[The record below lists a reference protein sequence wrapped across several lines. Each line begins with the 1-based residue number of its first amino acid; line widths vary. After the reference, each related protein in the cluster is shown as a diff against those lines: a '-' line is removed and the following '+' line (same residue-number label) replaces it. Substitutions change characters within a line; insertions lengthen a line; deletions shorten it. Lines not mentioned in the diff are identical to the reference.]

1 MIRRADIVERVREWQ
16 LTEEVVEKDYVLGW
30 LLWGLSR
37 DPVLG
42 ERWVFKGGT
51 CLKKCYIETH
61 RFSEDLD
68 FTVLPRGP
76 YRPEDIEPYLARTL
90 AQVYDASGIDF
101 STRPPALRLRP
112 DGRSTEG
119 RVYYIGP
126 RQTPQAARVKL
137 DISANEKVIRPPVL
151 RQIAH
156 PYPDGPL
163 QGQVR
168 CYSFEELFAEK
179 IRAMAQRARPATS
192 TTSSTSS
199 DAMTC
204 ASTPS

>member
-1 MIRRADIVERVREWQ
+1 
-16 LTEEVVEKDYVLGW
+16 VLGW
-30 LLWGLSR
+30 LLWGLGR

-76 YRPEDIEPYLARTL
+76 YRPEDIEPHLARTL
-90 AQVYDASGIDF
+90 PRVHDVSGIDF
-101 STRPPALRLRP
+101 STKPPALRLRP

-126 RQTPQAARVKL
+126 RQTRQAARVKL
-137 DISANEKVIRPPVL
+137 DITANEKVIRPPVL

-163 QGQVR
+163 KGRVR
-168 CYSFEELFAEK
+168 CYSFEEL
-179 IRAMAQRARPATS
+179 
-192 TTSSTSS
+192 
-199 DAMTC
+199 
-204 ASTPS
+204 